1 MTLTVTKPSRPR
13 ARNAGARAGASHIA
27 ATSAAGIRFLHGH
40 FHGRISGALRRRST
54 SSACRVD
61 SRPAD
66 IARRLPRARCA
77 KAGFARDA
85 RAPHVGETYTLSN
98 VGANVL
104 QGKACAP
111 RRSQSGRPRKRGA
124 NHGTSLGHITAKG
137 GPRSRRELQAFVHA
151 LALRFGLAGFV
162 WNDSGDV
169 TIEIEGRRSES
180 QDLADRSLVHASPV
194 ESRARRP
201 GSARRRA
208 VVLWLGFLLGGSMD
222 DDATRVWL
230 LPPGR

>member
-13 ARNAGARAGASHIA
+13 ARHAGARGWRQSHRGDQRYEHQV
-27 ATSAAGIRFLHGH
+27 SSWPH
-40 FHGRISGALRRRST
+40 FRRRGALRRRST

-61 SRPAD
+61 FRPAD

-137 GPRSRRELQAFVHA
+137 GPRSCRELQAFVHA

-180 QDLADRSLVHASPV
+180 QDLADRSVVHASPV

-201 GSARRRA
+201 VALGA
-208 VVLWLGFLLGGSMD
+208 VL
-222 DDATRVWL
+222 
-230 LPPGR
+230 

>member
-13 ARNAGARAGASHIA
+13 ARNAGARGLAPVTSRRPALRASGFFMA
-27 ATSAAGIRFLHGH
+27 AFPWPH
-40 FHGRISGALRRRST
+40 FRRRGALRRRST

-124 NHGTSLGHITAKG
+124 ITARRLGTSPRKAARDRAGSFRPSFTRLRFASALRASSGTTAATS
-137 GPRSRRELQAFVHA
+137 RSR
-151 LALRFGLAGFV
+151 
-162 WNDSGDV
+162 
-169 TIEIEGRRSES
+169 
-180 QDLADRSLVHASPV
+180 
-194 ESRARRP
+194 SRDA
-201 GSARRRA
+201 AA
-208 VVLWLGFLLGGSMD
+208 KAKTLLIVL
-222 DDATRVWL
+222 
-230 LPPGR
+230 